1 MPPRKNAA
9 PSNALRTFFC
19 DICQKG
25 YPRQPDYENHLRSY
39 DHNHRQRLA
48 DMKKLTAAQNETS
61 GEKKRGVDDMKA
73 ISVDTPEKKVGGGL
87 RFTKVGAPA
96 AGGGA
101 SRFKKVGVTVPD
113 ANKTEETDKI
123 TEAEKKAKDEEEKL
137 LRQQEQVQKRLEELR
152 ARRASEKTQSLV
164 PAPAPAVEK
173 AQDEVKEDEDV
184 VMAEA
189 STQQEAGEEITWE
202 QYDFTKPTG
211 CDHASCP
218 GCKVDGIWDDDFEPI
233 AV

>member
-1 MPPRKNAA
+1 
-9 PSNALRTFFC
+9 
-19 DICQKG
+19 
-25 YPRQPDYENHLRSY
+25 
-39 DHNHRQRLA
+39 
-48 DMKKLTAAQNETS
+48 MKKLTAAQNETS
-61 GEKKRGVDDMKA
+61 GEKKRGVEDMKA
-73 ISVDTPEKKVGGGL
+73 MAVDTPEKKIGGGL

-96 AGGGA
+96 AGAGA

-113 ANKTEETDKI
+113 ANKTEEVDKVA
-123 TEAEKKAKDEEEKL
+123 EAEKKAKEEEEQL
-137 LRQQEQVQKRLEELR
+137 LRQQEVVQRRLEELR
-152 ARRASEKTQSLV
+152 ARRANEKIES
-164 PAPAPAVEK
+164 PAPAPAPEPEK
-173 AQDEVKEDEDV
+173 AQEEVIEDEDV

-189 STQQEAGEEITWE
+189 SNEQEGEEEITWE